1 MKIAEIKNGYLV
13 NMLGEQIDREVLEN
27 SKVVKILVRKAEKLE
42 KDLEVATREIDVK
55 HIKTEIAIIKSE
67 IAIQLRNGGM

>member
-1 MKIAEIKNGYLV
+1 MKIAEVKNGYLV

-42 KDLEVATREIDVK
+42 KDLEAAAREIDVK
-55 HIKTEIAIIKSE
+55 HIETEIAIIKSE